1 MSGVTAFALGPLLSR
16 SLFLVPVFALACV
29 LSLRR
34 LLLLLLLQLP
44 QAAGVAEAAA
54 HVRVRGEQA
63 GCRSQR
69 RARRSRC
76 CARRSCCFARPRVV
90 RHRCVPRGWPP
101 GAGAACSWRVLLS
114 CCTCPRPALLCVAVV
129 RLRVAFCCA
138 AAFAVVALAAVV
150 SAAVSTDEGSSGLLL
165 CLCLCLRFLVRG
177 MVPVR
182 CASAAQGR
190 AACCCYSLLFWAET
204 RVDLIQVFN
213 ERAPTASLNNAWPV
227 RAYVLFVRVD
237 PSVPK
242 CAQDLLAVRDS
253 LTAAGSF
260 CCYPAG

>member
-1 MSGVTAFALGPLLSR
+1 MSGSCVGNAVEVCVCVFITRACKLKKNPRVARNSLCQSCSLESPYGPNLWSSLSCVTCVRGVTAFALGPLLSR
-16 SLFLVPVFALACV
+16 FLFLVPVVALACV

-76 CARRSCCFARPRVV
+76 CARRSCCCFARPRVV

-114 CCTCPRPALLCVAVV
+114 CCTCPRPALL
-129 RLRVAFCCA
+129 
-138 AAFAVVALAAVV
+138 
-150 SAAVSTDEGSSGLLL
+150 L
-165 CLCLCLRFLVRG
+165 CICIR
-177 MVPVR
+177 
-182 CASAAQGR
+182 
-190 AACCCYSLLFWAET
+190 
-204 RVDLIQVFN
+204 
-213 ERAPTASLNNAWPV
+213 
-227 RAYVLFVRVD
+227 
-237 PSVPK
+237 
-242 CAQDLLAVRDS
+242 
-253 LTAAGSF
+253 
-260 CCYPAG
+260 